1 MAKTLDEFFQSY
13 GATKVLLKNLETNM
27 DVFGDRLSEDDK
39 EGLMR
44 TNLIMIRQCLQD
56 FGAE

>member
-1 MAKTLDEFFQSY
+1 MTLDEFIEKYSSV
-13 GATKVLLKNLETNM
+13 KHLKENLEANLDAMT
-27 DVFGDRLSEDDK
+27 DLSKEEK

-44 TNLIMIRQCLQD
+44 VNMIMIRQCLQD